1 MNNEKKQ
8 TLSDWAFEFKLRL
21 LGEKYYEDENLYTYE
36 QYKNIVPR
44 DVEVAFAVESS
55 SDTDVYGLVKVENNE
70 IIVSQKFIEEYK
82 EFKKLQ
88 LKMELAE
95 KEFKEVLKEKM
106 QELGKTSLIK
116 DGMSIIYKKAT
127 TRTSI
132 DTTRLKNELPDI
144 YENYSKT
151 SDVSASITIS
161 VEL

>member
-1 MNNEKKQ
+1 MNNE
-8 TLSDWAFEFKLRL
+8 
-21 LGEKYYEDENLYTYE
+21 TYE
-36 QYKNIVPR
+36 
-44 DVEVAFAVESS
+44 
-55 SDTDVYGLVKVENNE
+55 LVKVENNE
-70 IIVSQKFIEEYK
+70 ITIDQKFINDYK

-132 DTTRLKNELPDI
+132 DTTRLKTELPEI

-151 SDVSASITIS
+151 SDVSASISIS